1 MSLHLK
7 PGQLT
12 LADLRQAYLAPV
24 RLSLDPSADAPIAA
38 SVACVENI
46 IAEGRTAYGI
56 NTGFGLLASTRIS
69 PADLEKLQRSIVL
82 SHAAGVGEA
91 LDDAMVRL
99 VMLLKV
105 NSLARGFSGIRRK
118 VIDALIALI
127 NAEVYPH
134 IPLKGSVG
142 ASGDLAP
149 LAHMS
154 LVLIGESRARHR
166 GEWLPAA
173 EALAVAGLEP
183 LTLAAKEGLALLNG
197 TQVSTAYA
205 LRGLFEA
212 EDLFAAATVCGGLSV
227 EAMLGSRAPFDAR
240 IHAARGQRGQIDVAA
255 AYRDLLTAS
264 SEVARSHE
272 KCDKVQ
278 DPYSLR
284 CQPQVMGACLTQMRQ
299 AAEVLEIEANAVSD
313 NPLVFAAEGDVISG
327 GNFHA
332 EPVAMAADNL
342 ALALAEI
349 GSLSE
354 RRISLMMDMHMS
366 QLPPFLVANGGVNS
380 GFMIAQVTAAALA
393 SDNKALA
400 HPASVDSLPTSA
412 NQEDHVSMAPNA
424 GKRLWAMAENVRG
437 ILAVEWLGACQG
449 LDFREGL
456 KSSPKLEQARR
467 LLRDKVPYY
476 QEDRRGRLDP
486 QAVEDLHEG
495 TAVAADLLPGED
507 RHQHEQGQHVEQQ
520 DAQRHRIDRPRD
532 HPLRV
537 LRLAGG
543 DADDLDAAEGEYHH
557 RQRGDQPGPAVG
569 QEAAVLPQVV
579 HAGGGRRRAA
589 QAEAEEHDAEPGENH
604 RDDGADLDQR
614 QPELQL
620 AEDLDMTEVQPADEQ
635 HDGAR

>member
-1 MSLHLK
+1 MELLIQ
-7 PGQLT
+7 PGKLT
-12 LADLRQAYLAPV
+12 LADLRQAYLNPIKV
-24 RLSLDPSADAPIAA
+24 KLDESASSAVNA
-38 SVACVENI
+38 SVACVEQIVN
-46 IAEGRTAYGI
+46 EGRTAYGI
-56 NTGFGLLASTRIS
+56 NTGFGLLASTKIA
-69 PADLEKLQRSIVL
+69 PEDLEKLQRSLVL

-99 VMLLKV
+99 IILLKA

-118 VIDALIALI
+118 VIDALLALI

-154 LVLIGESRARHR
+154 LVLLGESKARYK
-166 GEWLPAA
+166 GEWLPAV
-173 EALAVAGLEP
+173 EALKIAGLEP
-183 LTLAAKEGLALLNG
+183 ISLAAKEGLALLNG

-240 IHAARGQRGQIDVAA
+240 IHEVRGQRGQIDVAA
-255 AYRDLLTAS
+255 AYRDLLTDS
-264 SEVARSHE
+264 SEISRSHE
-272 KCDKVQ
+272 ECGKVQ

-284 CQPQVMGACLTQMRQ
+284 CQPQVMGACLTQIRQ

-313 NPLVFAAEGDVISG
+313 NPLVFAEQGDVISG

-342 ALALAEI
+342 ALAIAEI

-354 RRISLMMDMHMS
+354 RRISMMMDRHMS

-424 GKRLWAMAENVRG
+424 GKRLWYMADNVRG

-456 KSSPKLEQARR
+456 KSSPKLEQARKI
-467 LLRDKVPYY
+467 LRDQVPYY
-476 QEDRRGRLDP
+476 SEDRFFAPDIE
-486 QAVEDLHEG
+486 QASELLASGCLNELLIPK
-495 TAVAADLLPGED
+495 LLPS
-507 RHQHEQGQHVEQQ
+507 
-520 DAQRHRIDRPRD
+520 
-532 HPLRV
+532 LS
-537 LRLAGG
+537 
-543 DADDLDAAEGEYHH
+543 
-557 RQRGDQPGPAVG
+557 
-569 QEAAVLPQVV
+569 
-579 HAGGGRRRAA
+579 
-589 QAEAEEHDAEPGENH
+589 
-604 RDDGADLDQR
+604 
-614 QPELQL
+614 
-620 AEDLDMTEVQPADEQ
+620 EV
-635 HDGAR
+635 